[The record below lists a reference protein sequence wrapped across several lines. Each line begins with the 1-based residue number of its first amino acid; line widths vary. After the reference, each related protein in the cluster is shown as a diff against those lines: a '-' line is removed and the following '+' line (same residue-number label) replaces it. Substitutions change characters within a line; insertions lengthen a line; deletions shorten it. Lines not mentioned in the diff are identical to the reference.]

1 MRVFAWMFDPKP
13 APRAA
18 RVPPALPAPPDGLPL
33 GAQPFE
39 WPPTFGDR
47 MPDIDAFIDW
57 CGDVGIDGFQSI
69 RSLRIAHDEFALMTG
84 RQHVT
89 DLKMARLV
97 TLSDRIE
104 KWRDR
109 RHGNATR
116 YRIIRKITSSEPL
129 LLAA

>member
-1 MRVFAWMFDPKP
+1 MRVFAWMFPLP
-13 APRAA
+13 PRRERRPPSLALP
-18 RVPPALPAPPDGLPL
+18 PPALPDDAE
-33 GAQPFE
+33 PFE
-39 WPPTFGDR
+39 WPPAFGDR
-47 MPDIDAFIDW
+47 MPDLDAFVDW

-69 RSLRIAHDEFALMTG
+69 KSLRIAHDEFALMTG

-89 DLKMARLV
+89 DLRMARLV

-116 YRIIRKITSSEPL
+116 YRIIRQTTAAMPL
-129 LLAA
+129 LIAA